1 MSLFTAAD
9 KALWRLALPMIFSN
23 ITVPLLGLV
32 DTAVIGHLDSPVYL
46 GGVAVGSMATS
57 FLFMLLLF
65 LRMSTTGLTAQ
76 AYGAKD
82 PQRLARAL
90 VQPLL
95 LALAAGFA
103 IVLLR
108 TPLIE
113 LALHIVGGSDAVLE
127 QARRFLEIRWLS
139 APASLAN
146 LVLLGWLLG
155 VQYARAPVI
164 LLVVGNVLNIVLDL
178 WLVMGLHMNVQ
189 GAALATACSEYVT
202 FFIGLLMVRRVL
214 HLRGISLALLKEAW
228 RGNVRR
234 LLALNR
240 DIMLRSLL
248 LQLCFGALTVFGAR
262 LGSDI
267 VAVNAVLMTMLT
279 FTAYALDGFAYAVE
293 AHSGQ
298 AYGARD
304 DSQLLHV
311 WKAACRQSGL
321 VALAF
326 AMIYAVGGE
335 HIVAMLTSL
344 PQLRELADRYVIWQV
359 ILPVIGVWCYLLD
372 GMFIGA
378 TRGAEMRNSMAV
390 AAAGFALTLLTVP
403 LFGNHG
409 LWLSLA
415 VFLALRGLSLAW
427 IWRRHWQRGTWFS
440 LSSSVLDR
448 HTPFF

>member
-1 MSLFTAAD
+1 MSFFTAAD

-46 GGVAVGSMATS
+46 GGVAIGSMATS

-82 PQRLARAL
+82 PVRLARAL

-95 LALAAGFA
+95 LALGAGLA
-103 IVLLR
+103 IVVLR
-108 TPLIE
+108 APLID

-214 HLRGISLALLKEAW
+214 HLRGISWALLKEAW
-228 RGNVRR
+228 RGNIRR

-311 WKAACRQSGL
+311 WKAACRQSGI

-326 AMIYAVGGE
+326 ALIYAVMGE
-335 HIVAMLTSL
+335 HIVAMLTSIS
-344 PQLRELADRYVIWQV
+344 QLRSLADKYVIWQV
-359 ILPVIGVWCYLLD
+359 VLPVIGVWCYLLD

-403 LFGNHG
+403 VFGNHG
-409 LWLSLA
+409 LWLALA
-415 VFLALRGLSLAW
+415 MFLALRGLSLAW
-427 IWRRHWQRGTWFS
+427 IWRRHWREGTWFS
-440 LSSSVLDR
+440 
-448 HTPFF
+448 

>member
-1 MSLFTAAD
+1 MSLFTTAD

-46 GGVAVGSMATS
+46 GGVAIGSMATS

-82 PQRLARAL
+82 PVRLARAL

-95 LALAAGFA
+95 LALGAGLM
-103 IVLLR
+103 IVVLR
-108 TPLIE
+108 TPLID

-189 GAALATACSEYVT
+189 GAALATACSEYAT

-214 HLRGISLALLKEAW
+214 HLRGISQEMLKDAW
-228 RGNVRR
+228 RGNIRR

-304 DSQLLHV
+304 DSQLLDV
-311 WKAACRQSGL
+311 WKAACRQSGI

-326 AMIYAVGGE
+326 ALIYSVAGE
-335 HIVAMLTSL
+335 HIVAMLTSIT
-344 PQLRELADRYVIWQV
+344 QLRELADRYVIWQV
-359 ILPVIGVWCYLLD
+359 VLPVIGVWCYLLD

-403 LFGNHG
+403 VLGNHG
-409 LWLSLA
+409 LWLALA

-427 IWRRHWQRGTWFS
+427 IWRRHWQQGTWFS
-440 LSSSVLDR
+440 
-448 HTPFF
+448 